1 LHHVN
6 QKNYKIYLIEEI
18 KKLKVRLE
26 NSDSIAK
33 RMDLIS
39 KEFNLP
45 DLSIGHHFV
54 EGIMEGYILKLLEF
68 SNKVR

>member
-1 LHHVN
+1 
-6 QKNYKIYLIEEI
+6 
-18 KKLKVRLE
+18 
-26 NSDSIAK
+26 
-33 RMDLIS
+33 MDLIS
-39 KEFNLP
+39 KEFNLT